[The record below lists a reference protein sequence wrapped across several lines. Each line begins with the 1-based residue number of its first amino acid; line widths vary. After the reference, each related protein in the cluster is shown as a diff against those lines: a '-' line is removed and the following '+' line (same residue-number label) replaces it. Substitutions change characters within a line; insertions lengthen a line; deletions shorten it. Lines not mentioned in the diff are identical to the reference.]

1 MFTKLSDMLPVA
13 LAEEFFWFQCKIETD
28 VVLKNLD
35 DAQIKTFEEFLG
47 NMSLTFFEDIPEN
60 IREHV
65 NEFVENHYLELQAQ
79 LEERVSKNM
88 LTFDEFMDLTNVD
101 RHNFCI
107 EAGNGYTYGWEL
119 STSELID
126 IFLRYDL
133 HQHLTEKHPAQIL
146 KTTHPDLMSDIPAFF
161 RHIDFVERYCRYEK
175 DKVEHS
181 KRVFEDRNA
190 VYRIS
195 RGAMEFWILTHFS
208 NQKYDEVC
216 KFFQQF

>member
-1 MFTKLSDMLPVA
+1 MWTKLNEMLPNA
-13 LAEEFFWFQCKIETD
+13 LSEEFFLFQCKIEND

-35 DAQIKTFEEFLG
+35 DAQIKTLEDFLG
-47 NMSLTFFEDIPEN
+47 KMPVTFFEEIPEN

-79 LEERVSKNM
+79 LEERVSENR
-88 LTFDEFMDLTNVD
+88 LTFDEFMDLTNVE

-107 EAGNGYTYGWEL
+107 EPGNGYTYSWEL
-119 STSELID
+119 STNELID

-133 HQHLTEKHPAQIL
+133 QQHLTEKHPAQIL

-161 RHIDFVERYCRYEK
+161 RHIDFIERYCHSEK

-181 KRVFEDRNA
+181 EKLFEDKNA

-195 RGAMEFWILTHFS
+195 RGAMEFWILTKFS

-216 KFFQQF
+216 KFFQEF